1 MAFFKINILFY
12 FRDELILNTSML
24 DYNSD
29 MSEPVIM
36 HWERV
41 IHKNVRSRDGYDIG
55 NIISEAGDTI
65 TVMQGASREYNIPKS
80 AVEGFNGSEVQLS
93 MTYSEVQSYKVA

>member
-1 MAFFKINILFY
+1 
-12 FRDELILNTSML
+12 ML
-24 DYNSD
+24 YYNSD